1 MQKKSIILLITLFFI
16 ITISTIILKNIEDT
30 EKFLDN
36 IARDDSLSQMQITI
50 NNIKDEVSKFLRKNK
65 NDIDDILQHSSFVPF
80 KIKNIDIVL
89 KITDYEALPLPINEL
104 NGSVILQPIFL
115 ENINY
120 QYDFLELV
128 NKNKEKYGNY
138 TNNIQIKQTINDY
151 IKLTKDKDIL
161 KIEDKFTYLN
171 NTAKIRL
178 IKCDYEI
185 KINNLNCKASLIF
198 DLNSSLV
205 KDFNILSIF

>member
-80 KIKNIDIVL
+80 KIKNIDIVCADFPDGVKWL
-89 KITDYEALPLPINEL
+89 PEPDRVFIGGGGEKLPEIIDTAVEKLCGGGVIVITMVLLQNIDTCLNLLRDKGCSVDLVHVQVSRMKSMPFGNRLTPLNPVWIIS
-104 NGSVILQPIFL
+104 GV
-115 ENINY
+115 
-120 QYDFLELV
+120 
-128 NKNKEKYGNY
+128 EK
-138 TNNIQIKQTINDY
+138 
-151 IKLTKDKDIL
+151 
-161 KIEDKFTYLN
+161 
-171 NTAKIRL
+171 
-178 IKCDYEI
+178 
-185 KINNLNCKASLIF
+185 
-198 DLNSSLV
+198 
-205 KDFNILSIF
+205 

>member
-65 NDIDDILQHSSFVPF
+65 DDIDDILQYSSFVPF

-89 KITDYEALPLPINEL
+89 KITDYKASPLPINEL

-128 NKNKEKYGNY
+128 NKNKKKYGNY
-138 TNNIQIKQTINDY
+138 INNAQIKQTIDDY
-151 IKLTKDKDIL
+151 IKLTKDRNIL

>member
-65 NDIDDILQHSSFVPF
+65 NDIDDILQYSSFVPF

-89 KITDYEALPLPINEL
+89 KITDYKASPLPINEL

-128 NKNKEKYGNY
+128 NKNKKKYGNY
-138 TNNIQIKQTINDY
+138 INNAQIKQTIDDY
-151 IKLTKDKDIL
+151 IKLTKDRNIL

-171 NTAKIRL
+171 NTAKMRL